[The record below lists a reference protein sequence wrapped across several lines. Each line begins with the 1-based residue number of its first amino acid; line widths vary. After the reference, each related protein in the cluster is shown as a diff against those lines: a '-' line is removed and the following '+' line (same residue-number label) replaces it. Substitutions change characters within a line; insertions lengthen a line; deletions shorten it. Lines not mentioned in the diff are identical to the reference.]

1 LRTYLNLVEA
11 RRSLYPYQL
20 CDYTFASK
28 AQNCFDQAEAAV
40 KNNSEQLARVKGARL
55 QLDLTMMSLRNTII
69 AGYLRTPRASLE
81 RYPYPRSL
89 LQARALETL
98 RNTRHPLLLT
108 KAPNYE
114 MDEKGNSRVTFPSIA
129 SRVETLIEEM
139 CKGKEYIPLPEQ
151 FRDLPPDSVFDWTA
165 SMFGINPYGGSS
177 NSTDKMQVDDEAA
190 DGTAYVRLSAEE
202 LPVPIGIWNNET
214 LTDPEFE
221 KSKQEF
227 LKLDQAGQYV
237 NWPQICRVINAA
249 DIPGPGYHLYKG
261 PRFLLFPGTYLY
273 LTKSWQFQ
281 QQLTSLYHEDK
292 PKEIWEAYVSA
303 KFTGPAYPHGKT
315 DEPNAVSIDRVVLLR
330 VGTQPVVR

>member
-1 LRTYLNLVEA
+1 
-11 RRSLYPYQL
+11 
-20 CDYTFASK
+20 
-28 AQNCFDQAEAAV
+28 
-40 KNNSEQLARVKGARL
+40 
-55 QLDLTMMSLRNTII
+55 
-69 AGYLRTPRASLE
+69 
-81 RYPYPRSL
+81 
-89 LQARALETL
+89 
-98 RNTRHPLLLT
+98 
-108 KAPNYE
+108 
-114 MDEKGNSRVTFPSIA
+114 
-129 SRVETLIEEM
+129 
-139 CKGKEYIPLPEQ
+139 
-151 FRDLPPDSVFDWTA
+151 
-165 SMFGINPYGGSS
+165 
-177 NSTDKMQVDDEAA
+177 VDDEAA
-190 DGTAYVRLSAEE
+190 DGTAYVRLNAEE

-227 LKLDQAGQYV
+227 LKPDQAGQYV